1 MIKFYF
7 EVNGKQPE
15 ALQSSDQQKTEVLEI
30 SETVP
35 EVVPELVTPV
45 VTGPV
50 TELVTTTETE
60 EKLDEMVLQN
70 GAIEIEEKEV
80 IEESEEVTEV
90 EKIEDVKEIEPEE
103 IKQDEEQ
110 HEEQK
115 GTFEF
120 NVPDIDDDSNG
131 KKTSKCYVIS
141 TYFVIVVLIRSF
153 CF

>member
-1 MIKFYF
+1 M
-7 EVNGKQPE
+7 
-15 ALQSSDQQKTEVLEI
+15 
-30 SETVP
+30 
-35 EVVPELVTPV
+35 TPV
-45 VTGPV
+45 VTGGGPVTEVLVTQPV
-50 TELVTTTETE
+50 TELVTATTTEIE

>member
-1 MIKFYF
+1 M
-7 EVNGKQPE
+7 
-15 ALQSSDQQKTEVLEI
+15 
-30 SETVP
+30 
-35 EVVPELVTPV
+35 TPV

-50 TELVTTTETE
+50 TELVTQPPVTELVTTTE

-70 GAIEIEEKEV
+70 GAINEIEEEEA

-90 EKIEDVKEIEPEE
+90 ERIENEEIEPEE
-103 IKQDEEQ
+103 KDEEQ

-131 KKTSKCYVIS
+131 KKTLQKSV
-141 TYFVIVVLIRSF
+141 T
-153 CF
+153 